1 MACAVNGMSDE
12 RIGEALIKEVIE
24 EELKDVPSE
33 DVPPLTPLAVEGKT
47 EQEEKLV
54 KQLSKMIR
62 IVGDRVQ
69 HDQEFQDVIDG
80 VASGSGSKSENFRR
94 VADKVFED
102 GITWE
107 RIAVLIYVAGRL
119 AVKMVEAH
127 LPQSVREVLTWAVN
141 FFKNNLLGW
150 ILEHGGWLLHQL
162 LVAASK
168 LKNTSL
174 SQINSFSE
182 LAAASIQR
190 VSSMS
195 SHSYGLII
203 IFLAGMSIGSFIT
216 WRLTRQ
222 S

>member
-119 AVKMVEAH
+119 AVKYTTGSYWGSSAYIVCQDCTKKKARSDVLVLVLFPHH
-127 LPQSVREVLTWAVN
+127 LNKCCSRFNVASDQSHCCDVILLRLRKKSLKKQTVSIIQVVLAK
-141 FFKNNLLGW
+141 FKF
-150 ILEHGGWLLHQL
+150 H
-162 LVAASK
+162 K
-168 LKNTSL
+168 
-174 SQINSFSE
+174 
-182 LAAASIQR
+182 
-190 VSSMS
+190 
-195 SHSYGLII
+195 
-203 IFLAGMSIGSFIT
+203 
-216 WRLTRQ
+216 
-222 S
+222 

>member
-150 ILEHGGWLLHQL
+150 ILEHGGWWVVALRDPVDASMKIWSCQL
-162 LVAASK
+162 MFVCIYSGLQKYSAPLNFPTFCHITAT
-168 LKNTSL
+168 NMNHFYW
-174 SQINSFSE
+174 NS
-182 LAAASIQR
+182 
-190 VSSMS
+190 
-195 SHSYGLII
+195 
-203 IFLAGMSIGSFIT
+203 T
-216 WRLTRQ
+216 
-222 S
+222 

>member
-1 MACAVNGMSDE
+1 MLSSELGSRVPNCVFSN
-12 RIGEALIKEVIE
+12 RVIE

-69 HDQEFQDVIDG
+69 LLTLWLFCCSVIDG

-119 AVKMVEAH
+119 AVKVSCDFIVILASLVGMGTENQFSTEAV
-127 LPQSVREVLTWAVN
+127 PGSSDPFNRA
-141 FFKNNLLGW
+141 
-150 ILEHGGWLLHQL
+150 
-162 LVAASK
+162 
-168 LKNTSL
+168 
-174 SQINSFSE
+174 SE
-182 LAAASIQR
+182 LTSRPCLSILL
-190 VSSMS
+190 MS
-195 SHSYGLII
+195 STVS
-203 IFLAGMSIGSFIT
+203 
-216 WRLTRQ
+216 
-222 S
+222 